1 MTVTGKSEFVKLVE
15 KYKSIYPFTHAL
27 LDGDGYVLTVKE
39 EVTLNYLGH
48 RNMISHEVVFTPP
61 NYVAHL
67 TAESVRKA
75 RTIVP
80 ERYQGSQWFYRQTRS
95 RIGKPEQ

>member
-39 EVTLNYLGH
+39 EVTLNYLEH
-48 RNMISHEVVFTPP
+48 RNMISM
-61 NYVAHL
+61 
-67 TAESVRKA
+67 R
-75 RTIVP
+75 
-80 ERYQGSQWFYRQTRS
+80 
-95 RIGKPEQ
+95 